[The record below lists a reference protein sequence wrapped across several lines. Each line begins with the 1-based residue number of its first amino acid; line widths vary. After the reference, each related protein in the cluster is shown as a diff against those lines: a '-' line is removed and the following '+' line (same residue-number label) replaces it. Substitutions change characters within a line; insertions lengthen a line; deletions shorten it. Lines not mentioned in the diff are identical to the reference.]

1 MIKGFKECLLSL
13 YISTIMS
20 IVEDYL
26 NYTKQWK
33 QEYGEKTIVL
43 MQIGSFF
50 EVYALKNPDGSYS
63 GSNIEEFAAIN
74 DFVIADKHT
83 YVGKLP
89 VRMAGFGL
97 TQIDKYVRKLQEHDY
112 TIVIYKQDVNGKN
125 TTRSLAEIIS
135 PGTFFGQET
144 PELSNN
150 IMCIWLEGNGRRR
163 GRGVTSKYFG
173 NFSGGAIPTG
183 PLPHLLR
190 LPTASEI
197 AIGVA
202 TIDIFTGKTSLF
214 QFSVEDNH
222 NPLTYDELE
231 RYVSAYKP
239 SECLFVNSG
248 SNSACGRGQGGSAP
262 SAIADDIISYIGL
275 DTCRKVHKVDLTQ
288 AQAQQVQQSTMVK
301 CALNAEKQIYQKEV
315 LTRFYPTM
323 SDTTLMKSFSTHSI
337 ATQSFCFLLDFV
349 YQHSPNLVRKL
360 NFPIYENHT
369 DKLVLANHSLKQLN
383 IIDDSR
389 HTGKL
394 RSVSSLLNN
403 CVTSM
408 GKRTFMYNLNNP
420 TTNWEVLNASY
431 AITEH
436 MLSTANSWQ
445 HIRKEISTIKDIEKL
460 GRKLVLGKIVPK
472 DFALLVYDLRIISEL
487 YKTLN
492 EDVVLNE
499 YINKQSNNSIRSN
512 SINKH
517 INIRSNS
524 IQTLCS
530 EIIAELERTFILE
543 KCFQLQDSSGESD
556 DLVFINKGISPEID
570 VLSVDSLESK
580 DKLEAIRAY
589 FSDIV
594 KSKEKASTNK
604 ETEYIKIHS
613 TAKSSSTL
621 MGTSRRVMLLKSELK
636 KKTCP
641 SVEVKFT
648 TRKMTFDLYIEDLI
662 YENVGTNTQ
671 ISNSQINQIASSVFN
686 SKDKLVQEL
695 TLFFNNYSSEF
706 AQKFETHLE
715 QIKNYISLL
724 DMLQCKCYI
733 AHTYN
738 YCRPAIP
745 LAVGEAGR
753 DAPSGLECKPAIPLA
768 VGGQGGDAP
777 CGVDYKPFINFTGIR
792 HPLIEHIQ
800 TNELYVTNDLYIGSC
815 VSTNNSQGGVAPLT
829 PTASASAADRIAS
842 GILLF
847 GTNAVGKTSFI
858 KSVGIALIM
867 AQAGLYVP
875 CTTFTYR
882 PYSYIFTRILG
893 NDNLFKGLST
903 FAAEMSELR
912 TILLQ
917 ANENSL
923 VLGDELCSGTESDSA
938 LSIFTAGLEHL
949 HEKKSTFLFATH
961 FHEIVKFDEIKALT
975 RLQMKHMAV
984 KYDVEHSVLIY
995 DRKLQ
1000 DGPGDSMYGLEVCK
1014 SLTLPDAFL
1023 QRAHDIRMKY
1033 NKTTQNM
1040 LALPSSH
1047 FNAQKIV
1054 ANCEICKGDK
1064 ASEVH
1069 HLQHQKNANPTNN
1082 YIDSFHKNHPANL
1095 LNICEA
1101 CHQKLHQTDE
1111 QHKVVKTI
1119 DGGKVLKAIKKETM

>member
-1 MIKGFKECLLSL
+1 MAVVKECLENN
-13 YISTIMS
+13 IKWQ
-20 IVEDYL
+20 
-26 NYTKQWK
+26 N
-33 QEYGEKTIVL
+33 EYGQKTIVL
-43 MQIGSFF
+43 TAIGSFA
-50 EVYALKNPDGSYS
+50 EQYSLVNEDGSYTS
-63 GSNIEEFAAIN
+63 SVFQ
-74 DFVIADKHT
+74 DFVTICDLM
-83 YVGKLP
+83 VGKKNVVIDGKQLL
-89 VRMAGFGL
+89 MAGFGL
-97 TQIDKYVRKLQEHDY
+97 AQLDKYVRKLQEHDY

-150 IMCIWLEGNGRRR
+150 IMCIWIESNGRRSR
-163 GRGVTSKYFG
+163 TTSKYFSNSACG
-173 NFSGGAIPTG
+173 RGQGGSAP
-183 PLPHLLR
+183 
-190 LPTASEI
+190 SEI

-202 TIDIFTGKTSLF
+202 TIDIFTGKTALF

-231 RYVSAYKP
+231 RYVSVYKP
-239 SECLFVNSG
+239 SECLLVSNLTNIAG

-275 DTCRKVHKVDLTQ
+275 DTCRKIHKVDLT
-288 AQAQQVQQSTMVK
+288 AQAQQQRVEISTMVK

-323 SDTTLMKSFSTHSI
+323 SDTTLMESFSTHSI

-349 YQHSPNLVRKL
+349 YQHSPNLVKKL
-360 NFPIYENHT
+360 SMPIYENHT

-431 AITEH
+431 AITDH
-436 MLSTANSWQ
+436 LLKKPSPYSWQ

-472 DFALLVYDLRIISEL
+472 DFALLVYDLRIIGEL

-492 EDVVLNE
+492 EDAVLNE
-499 YINKQSNNSIRSN
+499 YIRSNSIRSN
-512 SINKH
+512 SI
-517 INIRSNS
+517 RSNS
-524 IQTLCS
+524 ILKQNDIFTYCA
-530 EIIAELERTFILE
+530 EIIADLERTFILE
-543 KCFQLQDSSGESD
+543 KCFQLQDSSGDSD
-556 DLVFINKGISPEID
+556 DIVFINKGISSEID
-570 VLSVDSLESK
+570 TLSIDSIESK

-594 KSKEKASTNK
+594 KSKEKASTKEK

-636 KKTCP
+636 KYQ
-641 SVEVKFT
+641 SVPKAYVNITAKNL
-648 TRKMTFDLYIEDLI
+648 TFALSIEDLT
-662 YENVGTNTQ
+662 YDNVGTNTH
-671 ISNSQINQIASSVFN
+671 ISNSQINQITSSVYN

-695 TLFFNNYSSEF
+695 TLFFNNYSSDF

-745 LAVGEAGR
+745 SAIPLAVGEAGR

-768 VGGQGGDAP
+768 VGKAGRDAP
-777 CGVDYKPFINFTGIR
+777 LSPTASGIAPFINFTGIR

-800 TNELYVTNDLYIGSC
+800 TNELYVTNDLHIGGAAPRPLY
-815 VSTNNSQGGVAPLT
+815 NKSQGGNAPLP
-829 PTASASAADRIAS
+829 PTASGIADGIA

-1040 LALPSSH
+1040 LALSSSH

-1082 YIDSFHKNHPANL
+1082 YIDTFHKNHPANL

-1119 DGGKVLKAIKKETM
+1119 HGGKVLKTIKKETI